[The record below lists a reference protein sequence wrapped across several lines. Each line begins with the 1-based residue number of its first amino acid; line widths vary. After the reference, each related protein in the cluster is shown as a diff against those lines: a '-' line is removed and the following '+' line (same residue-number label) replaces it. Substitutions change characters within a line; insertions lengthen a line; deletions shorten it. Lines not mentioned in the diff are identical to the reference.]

1 MRTHNDSSDTDAMR
15 RFDTFLIVE
24 DDPNIR
30 VLLEELFHFEG
41 FAVVTMEN
49 GQDAILWLR
58 GHQPALVILDLPL
71 PLVPGEGVLA
81 ELLTLYN
88 GAVPCITM
96 TAGSRPVGPSAHGEL
111 GRISPSH
118 LRWTICAT
126 PCTHISQ
133 FRMSTMSRHPANA
146 ISSACSELRCSR
158 GKSPNYN

>member
-1 MRTHNDSSDTDAMR
+1 MR

-58 GHQPALVILDLPL
+58 EHQPALVILDLPL
-71 PLVPGEGVLA
+71 PPVPGEGVLA

-96 TAGSRPVGPSAHGEL
+96 TAGSRPVGAKRAQGGWAHIPKPFTLDHMCNTVFAYLPVPHVHDVKAPG
-111 GRISPSH
+111 
-118 LRWTICAT
+118 
-126 PCTHISQ
+126 
-133 FRMSTMSRHPANA
+133 
-146 ISSACSELRCSR
+146 
-158 GKSPNYN
+158 